1 MLSQFQAYWVPPGL
15 SILQR
20 LFDISLETPGIIN
33 FIFTF
38 NTTSAFTWFLF
49 PSCLLSLSIVDL
61 SPDLCHVHTVY
72 ISLHSCPLAWSA
84 PTLLSPGVIRGLKMP
99 LLVLL
104 HPLPCVC
111 APLLLDRG
119 DVVSPAVLVP
129 GWNRFHHS
137 STSHLLLH
145 LGRLKYTKH

>member
-1 MLSQFQAYWVPPGL
+1 MLSLFQAYWVPPGL
-15 SILQR
+15 SNLQR
-20 LFDISLETPGIIN
+20 LFDISFKTPGIIN

-38 NTTSAFTWFLF
+38 NTTSALTWFLF
-49 PSCLLSLSIVDL
+49 PSCQLSLSMVDCFPDL
-61 SPDLCHVHTVY
+61 SHTHTVH

-129 GWNRFHHS
+129 GWNSFNHS
-137 STSHLLLH
+137 STGNLLLH
-145 LGRLKYTKH
+145 LDRLQYSKH